1 MNWKWNYGESV
12 LVLPGAAL
20 SADATGEQLR
30 VLLWLAGDASLAD
43 KPTQLAKLAGCRRED
58 LAGILAFWQESG
70 VMEAVQPEGR
80 SDSLPAAKKKGR
92 GAAPVSATAA
102 GASPQAPGSAAAT
115 PGAGEAASA
124 GASGG
129 ANVTRLRRADEL
141 PTYSSGEL
149 ADMMEK
155 RESLRLLI
163 DEAQNIFG
171 KMFNLHEV
179 NILVGLVDYL
189 QLDGE
194 YILVLLAHCR
204 RMELK
209 SLRAVE
215 RYAISLIDQGIGT
228 APALEARVQ
237 ELEAAHTLEGK
248 VRSMFGLKSR
258 ALTSKEKKF
267 IAAWIGFGYGEEV
280 IRRAY
285 EITVNA
291 TGEPSL
297 SYANAILER
306 WHADGLATPEEIDRR
321 LQAEREA
328 KTGKTTLG
336 NSFDTDD
343 FFEAA
348 LKRSFSSE
356 PSAGS
361 APPAK

>member
-70 VMEAVQPEGR
+70 VMEAVQPEGPVGF
-80 SDSLPAAKKKGR
+80 PAGGKEKRAGRRPCLRLCRGGIPPSARQCGGNAGR
-92 GAAPVSATAA
+92 GRKPRLRARR
-102 GASPQAPGSAAAT
+102 
-115 PGAGEAASA
+115 
-124 GASGG
+124 GG

-204 RMELK
+204 RNGAQK
-209 SLRAVE
+209 PAR
-215 RYAISLIDQGIGT
+215 GG
-228 APALEARVQ
+228 AP
-237 ELEAAHTLEGK
+237 
-248 VRSMFGLKSR
+248 M
-258 ALTSKEKKF
+258 
-267 IAAWIGFGYGEEV
+267 
-280 IRRAY
+280 
-285 EITVNA
+285 
-291 TGEPSL
+291 PS
-297 SYANAILER
+297 
-306 WHADGLATPEEIDRR
+306 P
-321 LQAEREA
+321 
-328 KTGKTTLG
+328 
-336 NSFDTDD
+336 
-343 FFEAA
+343 
-348 LKRSFSSE
+348 
-356 PSAGS
+356 
-361 APPAK
+361 